1 VLPFNI
7 ILPLVALVHVYKLNA
22 DDVPILRGFLIFGNI
37 IEYVLLV
44 VFLVIFNNIFWGA
57 TPGIADIS
65 VTVLQGAEQVVV
77 PVLYVIYDGNA
88 IVK

>member
-1 VLPFNI
+1 M
-7 ILPLVALVHVYKLNA
+7 
-22 DDVPILRGFLIFGNI
+22 
-37 IEYVLLV
+37 LV

-65 VTVLQGAEQVVV
+65 VILLQGAEQVVV
-77 PVLYVIYDGNA
+77 PVLYVIYYDGNA